1 MLRLFAMHAAVSLI
15 PVLLLGMALA
25 LTYRS
30 EAQDRGLAQGRSKAL
45 LLAEAG
51 VEPMLDG
58 RPLSEPLTSTED
70 TNLHKLVNLTR
81 QDGQVLRIR
90 LRDLGGQVVFS
101 DDGSGF
107 SEPVDDEAIDAARG
121 ETVALVTHL
130 NTDANDTGPK
140 GVAAIEV
147 YVPLKDAEGS
157 PVGVL
162 ESYLP
167 YGPINDDVNAA
178 LSNLYRNLVL
188 GLAALYL
195 VIFVIS
201 ISVSRGLRRQVA
213 INAFMA
219 EHDTLTN
226 LPNRTL
232 FLRRAEAALRDA
244 ELHREPVTIAIIDL
258 DRFKEVNDTL
268 GHHNGDLVLAEIAH
282 RLGQEARG
290 CDTIARL
297 GGDEFGVI
305 MRDLRDPSREL
316 AALRAVIDLE
326 VEVSGLP
333 LSLEASIGY
342 VVAPFD
348 GVEVDELLQHA
359 DVAMYMAKAKHLG
372 VVRYDADQD
381 HYDASKLELVAQ
393 LRHAIDDGQL
403 VLHYQPKEWLTD
415 GRVDAIEAL
424 VRWQH
429 PTHGLLYPDSFLPLA
444 EQTDLI
450 DKLTDW
456 VLARALVETHHLR
469 VNDEPLAVA
478 VNVSARNLSSPD
490 FADEVIRT
498 LRRLDMA
505 ADRLIIEITETALLA
520 DPDRAATALARLSDF
535 GVRISLDDFGSGQ
548 TSLGYL
554 SALPIHELKIDKSF
568 VTDMLV
574 NPAHAAIVRSIV
586 DLGHNLSLSVVG
598 EGVETEETRAMLRL
612 SGCDVAQG
620 FLMARPMP
628 VDRLPE
634 WFMARAERVVAAQT

>member
-1 MLRLFAMHAAVSLI
+1 MGPPADSRGVRAPGTPRSGLRLFATHAAVSAV

-25 LTYRS
+25 FTYRT
-30 EAQDRGLAQGRSKAL
+30 EARDRGLAQGTSKAL
-45 LLAEAG
+45 LLAQAG
-51 VEPMLDG
+51 IEPLLDG
-58 RPLSEPLTSTED
+58 RPLSEPLTSQED
-70 TNLHKLVNLTR
+70 TNLHKLVNLTSNE
-81 QDGQVLRIR
+81 GQVLRLR
-90 LRDLGGQVVFS
+90 LRDLSGSVVFS

-107 SEPVDDEAIDAARG
+107 AGAPDDEALDAAKG
-121 ETVALVTHL
+121 ETVALVTNL
-130 NTDANDTGPK
+130 NTDTDDSGPK
-140 GVAAIEV
+140 GVPAVEV
-147 YVPLKDAEGS
+147 YVPIKGS
-157 PVGVL
+157 DGRPVGVL
-162 ESYLP
+162 EAYLP

-178 LSNLYRNLVL
+178 LSSLYRNLVL
-188 GLAALYL
+188 GLAALYIAL
-195 VIFVIS
+195 FFIS
-201 ISVSRGLRRQVA
+201 LSVSRGLRRQVA
-213 INAFMA
+213 INGFMA
-219 EHDTLTN
+219 EHDTLTG

-232 FLRRAEAALRDA
+232 FLRRAQAALREADVN
-244 ELHREPVTIAIIDL
+244 REPVTIAIIDL

-268 GHHNGDLVLAEIAH
+268 GHHNGDQVLV
-282 RLGQEARG
+282 
-290 CDTIARL
+290 
-297 GGDEFGVI
+297 
-305 MRDLRDPSREL
+305 
-316 AALRAVIDLE
+316 ALRAVIDRE

-348 GVEVDELLQHA
+348 GVAVDELLQHA

-372 VVRYDADQD
+372 IVRYDPRHD

-403 VLHYQPKEWLTD
+403 VLHYQPKESLID
-415 GRVDAIEAL
+415 GRVDAVEAL

-456 VLARALVETHHLR
+456 VLARALIETNHLR
-469 VNDEPLAVA
+469 VDNEPLGVA

-490 FADEVIRT
+490 FADVVIGT
-498 LRRLDMA
+498 LRRLDIA
-505 ADRLIIEITETALLA
+505 AGRLIIEITETSLLA
-520 DPDRAATALARLSDF
+520 DPLRAASTLARISDF

-598 EGVETEETRAMLRL
+598 EGVETEDTLTMLRH
-612 SGCDVAQG
+612 SGCDIAQG

-628 VDRLPE
+628 ADRLPG
-634 WFMARAERVVAAQT
+634 WLLSRAEQVVAAKT